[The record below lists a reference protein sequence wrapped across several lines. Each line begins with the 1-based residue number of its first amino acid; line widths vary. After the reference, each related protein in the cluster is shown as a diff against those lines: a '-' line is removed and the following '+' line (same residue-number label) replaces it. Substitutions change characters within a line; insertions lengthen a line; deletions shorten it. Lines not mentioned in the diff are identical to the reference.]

1 MEPELGFAGASV
13 GFRTREPTDN
23 REGDEGRMRLVRAL
37 AVETNENWMEANR
50 YINMD
55 DLREHKKLA
64 LRQAA

>member
-1 MEPELGFAGASV
+1 MFTSPLT
-13 GFRTREPTDN
+13 TRSGN
-23 REGDEGRMRLVRAL
+23 
-37 AVETNENWMEANR
+37 EANR

>member
-1 MEPELGFAGASV
+1 MTKTGSKTAS
-13 GFRTREPTDN
+13 
-23 REGDEGRMRLVRAL
+23 A
-37 AVETNENWMEANR
+37 AVQASR